1 MNPYLLHFGSFGIR
15 WYGFFMAVSMAIG
28 IHYFV
33 RRGLRTGVDED
44 TLYNM
49 ALLAILGGV
58 IGARLIYV
66 LTNWSYFAQQPGEIL
81 RIDQGGLAIH
91 GALLGGVVFSMWYAY
106 RRALPYWALIDGMVP
121 GVAVGVFLVR
131 IGNIFNGEILGHPA
145 GILGGLRHPAQAY
158 EMVFAIILWVI
169 YWRQLRRA
177 PADGVPFWTFMV
189 WYSVLRFVSEL
200 FRDNPHYL
208 IDYTNAYLGIGVL
221 TLEQIFTPFLLILSI
236 IALRW
241 RRAADMHSVDGQG
254 AYRPAPAGTAEGTGD
269 GA

>member
-1 MNPYLLHFGSFGIR
+1 
-15 WYGFFMAVSMAIG
+15 MAISMAIG

-33 RRGLRTGVDED
+33 RRGLRSNVDED

-66 LTNWSYFAQQPGEIL
+66 LTNWGYFTQQPGEIL

-91 GALLGGVVFSMWYAY
+91 GALLGGVAFSMWYAY
-106 RRALPYWALIDGMVP
+106 RRALPYWALLDGMVP

-158 EMVFAIILWVI
+158 EMVFALFLWVL
-169 YWRQLRRA
+169 YWRQLRHR

-189 WYSVLRFVSEL
+189 WYSILRFVSEL

-208 IDYTNAYLGIGVL
+208 VDYTNAYLGIGVL
-221 TLEQIFTPFLLILSI
+221 TLEQIFTPLLLVLSI
-236 IALRW
+236 VALRW
-241 RRAADMHSVDGQG
+241 RRAVDMHSLDH
-254 AYRPAPAGTAEGTGD
+254 PAPGRPQAPVAVPEGTGD